1 MHSRGNT
8 DPITLGSYLVQNNAG
23 VVAPIDVNAGQ
34 MNIDGT
40 ISAGNTHGL
49 RVGDTIILIKK
60 IIVKQLQGLSCSVT
74 VRCKL

>member
-1 MHSRGNT
+1 MMHSRGNT

-49 RVGDTIILIKK
+49 RVGDTIILNQKDNAE
-60 IIVKQLQGLSCSVT
+60 QLQGFL
-74 VRCKL
+74 